1 MGVAALTGR
10 GFLLADA
17 VEVAVGEDLVDER
30 EAARILEVLP
40 WEEVG
45 GEEEEAGAP
54 AAVDAD
60 CGMVVVVGP

>member
-1 MGVAALTGR
+1 MGAAALTGK

-17 VEVAVGEDLVDER
+17 VGVEAVEVLVDDR
-30 EAARILEVLP
+30 GAAEVLDVLP